1 MKYQLRDYQK
11 KASDAAVMCFKM
23 KSGRNGLL
31 VLPTGAGKSLIIA
44 DIAARLE
51 EPLIVFQPNKEILEQ
66 NFAKLQTYGIWDCS
80 IYSASGSERD
90 QPHHIRH
97 YRQCHPAYEGLP
109 AFQEHSD

>member
-51 EPLIVFQPNKEILEQ
+51 EPLIVFQPKKKYWNRTLRSCKHTE
-66 NFAKLQTYGIWDCS
+66 FGIAAYIPRQWAGKR
-80 IYSASGSERD
+80 SAASHSPLSAVSSG
-90 QPHHIRH
+90 I
-97 YRQCHPAYEGLP
+97 
-109 AFQEHSD
+109 

>member
-66 NFAKLQTYGIWDCS
+66 NFAKLQNTEFGIAAYIPRQWAGKR
-80 IYSASGSERD
+80 SAASHSPLSAVSSG
-90 QPHHIRH
+90 I
-97 YRQCHPAYEGLP
+97 
-109 AFQEHSD
+109 

>member
-51 EPLIVFQPNKEILEQ
+51 EPL
-66 NFAKLQTYGIWDCS
+66 
-80 IYSASGSERD
+80 
-90 QPHHIRH
+90 
-97 YRQCHPAYEGLP
+97 
-109 AFQEHSD
+109 